1 MVRTSVCVAPLM
13 GRAMGLHFARKVQ
26 GALGPLGG
34 ADGCPSRCGIDQRHD
49 RQRAFQEGDGNVPW
63 IAPSNFAYRM
73 RRYMNTRHMTELSRT
88 IRALV
93 TKVSMQ
99 ALPEMCKWLA
109 HPFEIAFRCPVV
121 GGGRSG
127 TAGAAWRMPQE
138 VFVAGGEI
146 YDIGSWAGRS
156 PSSKREAADALQ
168 ADRQRQT

>member
-1 MVRTSVCVAPLM
+1 MVRTSEYVAPLM
-13 GRAMGLHFARKVQ
+13 GRAMGVHFARKVQ

-93 TKVSMQ
+93 TKLSLQ
-99 ALPEMCKWLA
+99 ALPEMCKSLA
-109 HPFEIAFRCPVV
+109 RSLEIAFRF
-121 GGGRSG
+121 
-127 TAGAAWRMPQE
+127 AGSSDMEERPRGVPHGVRPTKSSLPAAKYM
-138 VFVAGGEI
+138 I
-146 YDIGSWAGRS
+146 
-156 PSSKREAADALQ
+156 
-168 ADRQRQT
+168 